1 MHLGDLETRENDYL
15 NCPFASC
22 STCGVDPWTMATQII
37 NFNAGPAGL
46 PKPALVR
53 ARDEFL
59 DFEGTGISIMEHSH
73 RGASYDG
80 VHQGARALV
89 KDLLNVPDSHDV
101 LFIQGGAS
109 QVFALLPMNFL
120 GGNASADY
128 VVTGTWSKKALAEAK
143 IVGQARTAATGEVD
157 GKFIR
162 VPTQAELELDA
173 NAAYCHFTSNNTV
186 AGTQYHEFIEA
197 GDVPLVADMSSD
209 IMWRPIDVSKFSL
222 IYAGAQ
228 KNIGPS
234 GVALVIV
241 KKDWLENA
249 STDIPNYFRFKTHL
263 DKQSLY
269 NTPATFS
276 VYMIRNVLEHVKSL
290 GGLNVIHDMNQ
301 RKAAILYDA
310 IDSSNGFYHSPI
322 ENDSRSFMN
331 VVFRLPNEEAEARF
345 IAAASEEGMIGLKGH
360 RSVGGCR
367 ASIYNAV
374 SVDAVAQLADFMA
387 RYSR

>member
-1 MHLGDLETRENDYL
+1 MSI
-15 NCPFASC
+15 P
-22 STCGVDPWTMATQII
+22 II

-46 PKPALVR
+46 PKPALIR
-53 ARDEFL
+53 ARDEFMN
-59 DFEGTGISIMEHSH
+59 FEGTGISIMEHSH

-80 VHQGARALV
+80 VHQTARRLV
-89 KDLLNVPDSHDV
+89 KDLLEVPDSHDV

-109 QVFALLPMNFL
+109 QIFALLPMNFL
-120 GGNASADY
+120 RAEVSADY
-128 VVTGTWSKKALAEAK
+128 VITGTWSKKALAEAK
-143 IVGQARTAATGEVD
+143 LVGLAKTAGTGEVD

-162 VPTQAELELDA
+162 VPKQDELNLDS

-241 KKDWLENA
+241 KKDWLEQA
-249 STDIPNYFRFKTHL
+249 STSIPNYFRFKTHL

-276 VYMIRNVLEHVKSL
+276 VYMIRNVLEHVQKL
-290 GGLNVIHDMNQ
+290 GGLPVIHDMNQ

-310 IDSSNGFYHSPI
+310 IGSSSGFYHSPI
-322 ENDSRSFMN
+322 EPDSRSSMN
-331 VVFRLPNEEAEARF
+331 VVFRLPNEAAEAQF
-345 IAAASEEGMIGLKGH
+345 IAAAAEEGMIGLKGH

-374 SVDAVAQLADFMA
+374 SVDAVSQLADFMG
-387 RYSR
+387 RFSR